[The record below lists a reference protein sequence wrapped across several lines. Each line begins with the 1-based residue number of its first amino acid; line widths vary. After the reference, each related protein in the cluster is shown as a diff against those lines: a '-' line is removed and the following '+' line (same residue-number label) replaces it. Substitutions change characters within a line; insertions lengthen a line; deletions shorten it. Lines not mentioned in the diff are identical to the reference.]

1 MGDGSRGFPVGLQR
15 QADAGG
21 YGLLVPDEA
30 WRRVQTGALS
40 VVDVRD
46 APQFEA
52 GHVPGALCFP
62 LPLTWVARLLRRWWL
77 HKVLCAAQCPS
88 VAFVCDGATS
98 TRSDSAARAAVVQGF
113 AVAYRIAGGMDAW
126 HAAGLP
132 VEFGPCGPCA
142 PLGQSGQS
150 DQSGNSGSSG
160 SDMSDRGGRDAAP
173 RTVCSGGG

>member
-1 MGDGSRGFPVGLQR
+1 MADDTREFPVGLLR
-15 QADAGG
+15 QAASGG
-21 YGLLVPDEA
+21 YGLLAPEEA
-30 WRRVQTGALS
+30 WRRAQAGTLS
-40 VVDVRD
+40 VIDVRD
-46 APQFEA
+46 APDYEA

-88 VAFVCDGATS
+88 VAFVCEGATS

-126 HAAGLP
+126 HATGLP

-142 PLGQSGQS
+142 PPGDDGVPKQE
-150 DQSGNSGSSG
+150 
-160 SDMSDRGGRDAAP
+160 AP
-173 RTVCSGGG
+173 PRSPCTGGG

>member
-1 MGDGSRGFPVGLQR
+1 MSDGTRDVPAGFPAGLQR

-21 YGLLVPDEA
+21 YGLLAPDEA
-30 WRRVQTGALS
+30 WRRVQAGSLS

-46 APQFEA
+46 APHFEA

-62 LPLTWVARLLRRWWL
+62 LPPTWVARLLRRWWL
-77 HKVLCAAQCPS
+77 HKVLCAARCPA
-88 VAFVCDGATS
+88 VAFVCGGATS
-98 TRSDSAARAAVVQGF
+98 SRSDSAARAAVVQGF

-142 PLGQSGQS
+142 PPGSGAVM
-150 DQSGNSGSSG
+150 G
-160 SDMSDRGGRDAAP
+160 RPGRDAAP
-173 RTVCSGGG
+173 RTDCSGGG

>member
-1 MGDGSRGFPVGLQR
+1 MHGGEGERRMGDGRREFPVGLQR

-21 YGLLVPDEA
+21 YGLLAPDEA
-30 WRRVQTGALS
+30 WRRVRAGALS
-40 VVDVRD
+40 MVDVRD
-46 APQFEA
+46 AAQYEA

-62 LPLTWVARLLRRWWL
+62 LPPTWMARLLRRWWL
-77 HKVLCAAQCPS
+77 HKVLCAARCPS

-98 TRSDSAARAAVVQGF
+98 TRSDSAARAAMVQGF

-142 PLGQSGQS
+142 SPGDAGGDAS
-150 DQSGNSGSSG
+150 
-160 SDMSDRGGRDAAP
+160 GRDGQDAPP
-173 RTVCSGGG
+173 RTTCSGGG

>member
-1 MGDGSRGFPVGLQR
+1 MGDGTREFPVGLQR
-15 QADAGG
+15 QAEAGG
-21 YGLLVPDEA
+21 YGLLAPDEA
-30 WRRVQTGALS
+30 WRRVRAGALS
-40 VVDVRD
+40 MVDVRD
-46 APQFEA
+46 AAQYEV

-62 LPLTWVARLLRRWWL
+62 LPPTWMARLLRRWWL
-77 HKVLCAAQCPS
+77 HKVLCAARCPS

-142 PLGQSGQS
+142 PSVDAVGDVSG
-150 DQSGNSGSSG
+150 
-160 SDMSDRGGRDAAP
+160 RGGQGAPP
-173 RTVCSGGG
+173 RTTCSGGG

>member
-1 MGDGSRGFPVGLQR
+1 MADGTREFPVGLQR

-21 YGLLVPDEA
+21 YGLLAPDEA
-30 WRRVQTGALS
+30 WRRARSGALS

-46 APQFEA
+46 AMQFEA
-52 GHVPGALCFP
+52 GHIPGALCFP
-62 LPLTWVARLLRRWWL
+62 LPPTWVARLLRRWWL
-77 HKVLCAAQCPS
+77 HKVLCAAWCPA
-88 VAFVCDGATS
+88 VAFVCDGAAS

-142 PLGQSGQS
+142 PPGDAGRDVSGK
-150 DQSGNSGSSG
+150 GG
-160 SDMSDRGGRDAAP
+160 SDASP
-173 RTVCSGGG
+173 RTNHTGGG

>member
-142 PLGQSGQS
+142 PPGQSGQS
-150 DQSGNSGSSG
+150 DQSGNSG